1 MKYIP
6 SLLIVLFAS
15 SCYNTFSNKEK
26 VKTSIKKDDFLLE
39 WIEVEEKFFSEYKP
53 DFIRLSLLHKT
64 LSIKTEIICKSDS
77 IFNMEFN
84 ENRIKIYTF
93 GSPRYFK
100 NEAIGVKIEIDSS
113 IVNGKATTL

>member
-1 MKYIP
+1 MKYINL
-6 SLLIVLFAS
+6 LLILFIS

-26 VKTSIKKDDFLLE
+26 VKLSIKKDDFVME
-39 WIEVEEKFFSEYKP
+39 WIQEEEKFFRDNP

-77 IFNMEFN
+77 IFKMEFN
-84 ENRIKIYTF
+84 ENIIKIYTF
-93 GSPRYFK
+93 GGPRYIK
-100 NEAIGVKIEIDSS
+100 NESMGLKIEIDSS